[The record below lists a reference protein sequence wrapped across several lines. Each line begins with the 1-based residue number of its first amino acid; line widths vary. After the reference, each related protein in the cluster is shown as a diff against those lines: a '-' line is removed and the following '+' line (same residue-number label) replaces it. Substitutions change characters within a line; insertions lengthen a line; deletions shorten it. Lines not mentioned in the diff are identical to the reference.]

1 MKVVRGSTLIYLIV
15 IITILIL
22 LIVLMINIIYEY
34 VMIEFEV
41 NRMEKRKE
49 YVDDIRIKYMIPTK
63 IYSYKEYKRRDRNR

>member
-22 LIVLMINIIYEY
+22 LIVLMINVIYEY

-41 NRMEKRKE
+41 NRMEKREE
-49 YVDDIRIKYMIPTK
+49 YVDDIRIKYMISTK
-63 IYSYKEYKRRDRNR
+63 IYSYREYKRRARNR